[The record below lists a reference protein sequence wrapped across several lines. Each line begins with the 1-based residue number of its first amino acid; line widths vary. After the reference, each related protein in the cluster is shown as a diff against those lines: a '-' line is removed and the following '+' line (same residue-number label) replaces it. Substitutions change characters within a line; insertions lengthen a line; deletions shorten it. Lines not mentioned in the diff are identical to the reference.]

1 MVRTLAES
9 PSLSISTVS
18 IVNRVSLLSFH
29 SRFLLGFKPDNY
41 DSVRLFRATI
51 TLLPLF
57 SIFMS
62 TANKVF
68 HLTCLSLLSV
78 GRSSVNLL
86 VPHPA

>member
-51 TLLPLF
+51 TSFLHL
-57 SIFMS
+57 MS